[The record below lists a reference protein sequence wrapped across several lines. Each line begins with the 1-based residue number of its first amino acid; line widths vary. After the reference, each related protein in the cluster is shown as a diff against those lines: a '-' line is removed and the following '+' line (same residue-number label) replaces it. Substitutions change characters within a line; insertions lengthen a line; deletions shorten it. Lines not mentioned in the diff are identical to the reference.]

1 MHLVARDREP
11 PERHGPH
18 PADALLVAARRLSEI
33 ATAISLQT
41 LFGRMI
47 SSEKSATF
55 RDHALAPSPDRMRD
69 HARIGYGCAA
79 VALAVACFL
88 AYDAI
93 PDLPLAPQS
102 DEPKKAYFVLAGR
115 QDFLQPLLLLQTVR
129 LANLVTRYTDQL
141 AVVELGRTVAALFGG
156 LTVLATVVLAR
167 RVAGRGLALAAG
179 LIAAVTPLVAFHAQ
193 LFKEDI
199 VVAPWLL
206 FGLAA
211 LDRLRESVE
220 LRRALLFGITV
231 GLAASA
237 KYIGA
242 VLLPVACLLPLIAPV
257 TSASLRRYYA
267 ALAWAAVAAIAV
279 FALVNAPAFLT
290 PDIFVRGLGTE
301 ITHAVTKHI
310 IVWYGWYSHFL
321 FHWTTS
327 LWPGLGPALAL
338 AGLAGALLVVA
349 DWRASPPA
357 IRLVLVFAL
366 LWYLLHEL
374 SPMKPFMAIERH
386 MTVMGGLFAVLA
398 VHLAD
403 RLSVRGPRTGQ
414 AAIATA
420 IVAIIAAPAALS
432 TITIARSAPNDT
444 RSVVERVR
452 AALDGPD
459 AVDWYATF
467 PAHGHYPP
475 LSAIKETTDYVVLVQ
490 ETADRF
496 AQSRAFAHQSDPVRA
511 YARAYGELLAQP
523 AILVESTA
531 GNFSY
536 RNVPLRVVALG
547 SNAARLEAVLAKL
560 GPLPQ
565 TRLTLVPGRDNAAQ
579 ARAAVDAAQAF
590 RQMVQ

>member
-1 MHLVARDREP
+1 
-11 PERHGPH
+11 
-18 PADALLVAARRLSEI
+18 VAARRLSEI

-41 LFGRMI
+41 LFGRMT

-55 RDHALAPSPDRMRD
+55 RDHAPAPARTRG

-79 VALAVACFL
+79 AALAIASAL

-102 DEPKKAYFVLAGR
+102 DEPKKAYFVLEGR

-129 LANLVTRYTDQL
+129 LANLVARQTDQL

-156 LTVLATVVLAR
+156 LAVLATIVLAR

-179 LIAAVTPLVAFHAQ
+179 LIAAVTPLIAFHAQ
-193 LFKEDI
+193 LLKEDI
-199 VVAPWLL
+199 FLAPWLL
-206 FGLAA
+206 FALAA

-220 LRRALLFGITV
+220 LRRALLFGIMA

-237 KYIGA
+237 KYIGT

-257 TSASLRRYYA
+257 TGVALRRYYA
-267 ALAWAAVAAIAV
+267 ALAWSAAAAIAV

-290 PDIFVRGLGTE
+290 PDIFLHGLGTE

-310 IVWYGWYSHFL
+310 IVWPGWYSHFL

-327 LWPGLGPALAL
+327 LWPGLGPTLAL

-349 DWRASPPA
+349 DWRSSPPA

-366 LWYLLHEL
+366 LWYLMHEL

-386 MTVMGGLFAVLA
+386 MTVMGGLFAILA
-398 VHLAD
+398 VYLVD
-403 RLSVRGPRTGQ
+403 RLLRPVARRWR

-420 IVAIIAAPAALS
+420 IVAIIAAPAAVS
-432 TITIARSAPNDT
+432 TIAIAHSAPNDT

-452 AALDGPD
+452 AALDGRD

-467 PAHGHYPP
+467 PGWAHYPP
-475 LSAIKETTDYVVLVQ
+475 LTTIDGATDYVVLVQ

-496 AQSRAFAHQSDPVRA
+496 ARTTTFAHQSDPVRA
-511 YARAYGELLAQP
+511 YARAYDELLAQP

-531 GNFSY
+531 GSFSY
-536 RNVPLRVVALG
+536 RNVPLRVVALS
-547 SNAARLEAVLAKL
+547 SNADRLAAVLAKL

-565 TRLTLVPGRDNAAQ
+565 TRLTLVPGRDRATQ
-579 ARAAVDAAQAF
+579 ARDAVTAAQAF
-590 RQMVQ
+590 RQMLQ

>member
-1 MHLVARDREP
+1 
-11 PERHGPH
+11 
-18 PADALLVAARRLSEI
+18 
-33 ATAISLQT
+33 
-41 LFGRMI
+41 MI
-47 SSEKSATF
+47 LSEKSATF
-55 RDHALAPSPDRMRD
+55 RDHAVAPPRRADRIGG

-79 VALAVACFL
+79 VALAIASAL

-102 DEPKKAYFVLAGR
+102 DEPKKAYFVLEGR
-115 QDFLQPLLLLQTVR
+115 PDFLQPLLLLQTVR
-129 LANLVTRYTDQL
+129 LANLVARYTDQL

-156 LTVLATVVLAR
+156 LAVLATIVLAR

-179 LIAAVTPLVAFHAQ
+179 LIAAATPLIAFHAQ
-193 LFKEDI
+193 LLKEDI
-199 VVAPWLL
+199 FLAPWLL

-220 LRRALLFGITV
+220 LRRALLFGITA

-237 KYIGA
+237 KYVGA
-242 VLLPVACLLPLIAPV
+242 VLLPVACLFPLIAPV
-257 TSASLRRYYA
+257 TGVSLRRYYA
-267 ALAWAAVAAIAV
+267 ALAWSAGAAIAV
-279 FALVNAPAFLT
+279 FALVNAPALLT
-290 PDIFVRGLGTE
+290 PDIFLHGLGTE
-301 ITHAVTKHI
+301 IAHAVTKHI
-310 IVWYGWYSHFL
+310 IVWPGWYSHFL

-327 LWPGLGPALAL
+327 LWPGLGPTLAL
-338 AGLAGALLVVA
+338 AGLAGALLVAA

-357 IRLVLVFAL
+357 IRLVLVFAV

-386 MTVMGGLFAVLA
+386 MTVMAGLFAVLA
-398 VHLAD
+398 VYLIEHLLRPVA
-403 RLSVRGPRTGQ
+403 RPWQT
-414 AAIATA
+414 AIATA
-420 IVAIIAAPAALS
+420 IVAIVAAPAALS
-432 TITIARSAPNDT
+432 TIAIARSAPNDT

-475 LSAIKETTDYVVLVQ
+475 LTAIKETTDYVVLVQ

-496 AQSRAFAHQSDPVRA
+496 ARAGSFPRQPEIARRYAEA
-511 YARAYGELLAQP
+511 YTELLAQP
-523 AILVESTA
+523 AIVVESTA
-531 GNFSY
+531 GSFSY
-536 RNVPLRVVALG
+536 RNVPLRVVALR

-565 TRLTLVPGRDNAAQ
+565 TRLTLVRRP
-579 ARAAVDAAQAF
+579 
-590 RQMVQ
+590 